1 MYALAMLAAVAVVV
15 VVGAFG
21 ATRVRDLDDYYVMG
35 RNAGTLLI
43 AGTFF
48 ATWLSVVTFVGEVGL
63 GWEWGLPMTLW
74 TYASL
79 WGATLFALLIGVP
92 LRRAK
97 LLTAPD
103 YFAERF
109 GSRRMRSLATVCL
122 LAGLSFYAVGQV
134 TGAAVALEVGTGLPY
149 QASVGL
155 IAIGVTVYL
164 ALGGM
169 VAVIWTD
176 LVMFVVMTVAVA
188 LAVPFVLSAAGGWE
202 ALTTE
207 LPEKVPGI
215 WAWNGPE
222 GFPLA
227 VCLGHALVWL
237 GVTASAP
244 HLMTR
249 AYAARDEKTFL
260 NGMLLGSIVAG
271 PFLLA
276 VIGMGTAAR
285 LALPDLASRDLVMP
299 TLARELVPLPV
310 GCLLF
315 AGILLAATSTIN
327 TQVLTLAQA
336 LVKDIASDLLGLD
349 LPLAKITS
357 WTRLAVV
364 AVGLTLGAV
373 ALARPATVYTIARW
387 GGGVF
392 ACTYLPI
399 LLLSLYWRGTTERGA
414 FWGGV
419 TGLVLYTGLLTQ
431 VEWVIGMPA
440 FASRYGLTA
449 NVWAAVANTA
459 VVVGVS
465 LATTR
470 PAAEVAQ
477 AEVLMGRMFPPRS
490 ERVVAT
496 SAVDYALPVAAV
508 VVPCLTMGAVGY
520 ALLG

>member
-1 MYALAMLAAVAVVV
+1 MLAAVVV
-15 VVGAFG
+15 VVAVGGAG
-21 ATRVRDLDDYYVMG
+21 AGRVHDLDDYYVMG

-63 GWEWGLPMTLW
+63 GWAWGLPMTLW

-79 WGATLFALLIGVP
+79 WGATIFALFVGVP
-92 LRRAK
+92 LRRAE

-109 GSRRMRSLATVCL
+109 ASRRMRTLATVCL
-122 LAGLSFYAVGQV
+122 LAGLSFYAVGQI

-149 QASVGL
+149 EASVAL
-155 IAIGVTVYL
+155 IAVGVTLYL

-169 VAVIWTD
+169 VAVVWTD
-176 LVMFVVMTVAVA
+176 LVMFVVMTLAVA
-188 LAVPFVLSAAGGWE
+188 LAVPFVLQAAGGVS
-202 ALTTE
+202 ALTDD
-207 LPEKVPGI
+207 LPRQVPGI
-215 WAWNGPE
+215 WAWNGPD
-222 GFPLA
+222 GVSLA

-249 AYAARDEKTFL
+249 AYAARDSKTFL
-260 NGMLLGSIVAG
+260 DGMLLGSIVAG

-276 VIGMGTAAR
+276 VIGMGMAAR
-285 LALPDLASRDLVMP
+285 LALPDLPDRDLVMP
-299 TLARELVPLPV
+299 TLARELVPVPV

-336 LVKDIASDLLGLD
+336 LVKDIGRDLLRLD
-349 LPLAKITS
+349 LPLDQITRY
-357 WTRLAVV
+357 TRAAVV
-364 AVGLTLGAV
+364 GVGLLLGGL

-399 LLLSLYWRGTTERGA
+399 LLLSLYWRRTTERGA

-419 TGLVLYTGLLTQ
+419 TGLVLYTVLLTQ
-431 VEWVIGMPA
+431 VEWRLGMPA
-440 FASRYGLTA
+440 FADRYGLTA
-449 NVWAAVANTA
+449 NVWAAVANTV
-459 VVVGVS
+459 VVVGLSVT
-465 LATTR
+465 APPR
-470 PAAEVAQ
+470 PAEAEA
-477 AEVLMGRMFPPRS
+477 AATLLDRMFPPAT
-490 ERVVAT
+490 ERWVPQGPASYV
-496 SAVDYALPVAAV
+496 LPVAAV
-508 VVPCLTMGAVGY
+508 VVPCLTLGMLTL